1 VNAKTADDARAPRA
15 LLGRGRAYFFAW
27 LLSAFAVVA
36 LGLFDFSKRR
46 LAAQVES
53 NGFFGY
59 VVFGAFVALLALPAL
74 FLLRIVPETSASSAV
89 RLVRRLFFGFLFG
102 LLLGSLLAA
111 CITAAGKGDEGTLQ
125 VLGLFG
131 PLTGLIAG
139 FVDSIALDG
148 LANDASDASDT
159 DGGGDAPAG

>member
-27 LLSAFAVVA
+27 LLSAFAVAA

-46 LAAQVES
+46 LTGQVEP
-53 NGFFGY
+53 GGLLAY
-59 VVFGAFVALLALPAL
+59 LLYGAFVALLALPAL
-74 FLLRIVPETSASSAV
+74 FLLRIVPETSASSGV

-111 CITAAGKGDEGTLQ
+111 CITAAGKGDEGMLQ

-131 PLTGLIAG
+131 PLSGLIAG

-148 LANDASDASDT
+148 RASGARDA

>member
-1 VNAKTADDARAPRA
+1 MNSPRNPTDDAARAPRP

-27 LLSAFAVVA
+27 LLSTFAVVA

-46 LAAQVES
+46 LAHQVEWS
-53 NGFFGY
+53 GLFAYF
-59 VVFGAFVALLALPAL
+59 VFGAFVALLALPAL
-74 FLLRIVPETSASSAV
+74 LLLGIVPETSTSSAV

-111 CITAAGKGDEGTLQ
+111 LITAAGKGDEGTLQ

-131 PLTGLIAG
+131 PLSGLIAG

-148 LANDASDASDT
+148 R
-159 DGGGDAPAG
+159 DAPAS

>member
-1 VNAKTADDARAPRA
+1 MNAKTADDARAPRA

-27 LLSAFAVVA
+27 LLSACAVAA

-46 LAAQVES
+46 LAGQVPPS
-53 NGFFGY
+53 GLLAY
-59 VVFGAFVALLALPAL
+59 LLFGAFVALLALPAL

-89 RLVRRLFFGFLFG
+89 RLVRRL
-102 LLLGSLLAA
+102 
-111 CITAAGKGDEGTLQ
+111 
-125 VLGLFG
+125 
-131 PLTGLIAG
+131 IAG

-148 LANDASDASDT
+148 RSRDASDARDA

>member
-1 VNAKTADDARAPRA
+1 MNAKTADDARAPRA

-27 LLSAFAVVA
+27 LLSACAVVA

-46 LAAQVES
+46 LAGQIES
-53 NGFFGY
+53 GGLLGY

-89 RLVRRLFFGFLFG
+89 RLLRRLFFGFLFG

-131 PLTGLIAG
+131 PLSGLIAG

-148 LANDASDASDT
+148 RARDA
-159 DGGGDAPAG
+159 DGGGDADAG

>member
-15 LLGRGRAYFFAW
+15 LLGRGRAYFFSW
-27 LLSAFAVVA
+27 LLSTCAVVA

-46 LAAQVES
+46 LAGQVETS
-53 NGFFGY
+53 GLFGY
-59 VVFGAFVALLALPAL
+59 CLFGAFVALLALPAL
-74 FLLRIVPETSASSAV
+74 FLLRIVPESSASSAV

-111 CITAAGKGDEGTLQ
+111 LIAAAGKGDEGTLQ
-125 VLGLFG
+125 VLGLVG
-131 PLTGLIAG
+131 PLSGLIAG

-148 LANDASDASDT
+148 RARDAA
-159 DGGGDAPAG
+159 DGGGDASAG